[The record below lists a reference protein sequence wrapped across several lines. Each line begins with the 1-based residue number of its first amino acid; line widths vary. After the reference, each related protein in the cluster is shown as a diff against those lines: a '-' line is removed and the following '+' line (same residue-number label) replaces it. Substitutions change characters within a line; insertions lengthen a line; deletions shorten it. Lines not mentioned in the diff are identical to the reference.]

1 MQAEREV
8 RAMGFFKSKAG
19 ILVVLAC
26 LAVIA
31 AVVWFT
37 VSGQKGEA
45 APEGTLV
52 EWGGGEAGA

>member
-1 MQAEREV
+1 M
-8 RAMGFFKSKAG
+8 RAMGFFKAKAG

-52 EWGGGEAGA
+52 EWGGGEVGA

>member
-1 MQAEREV
+1 M
-8 RAMGFFKSKAG
+8 RAMDFFKSKAG

-26 LAVIA
+26 LVVIA

-37 VSGQKGEA
+37 VSAQRGEA

-52 EWGGGEAGA
+52 EWGGEEAGA